1 MDQLEGTQRMKF
13 SALPIV
19 AALLSSNIA
28 MAGWE
33 AGANGGHTMLINP
46 DRVSASGLGFGIRA
60 GYALDFGLV
69 PELVIGDHM
78 LSVQSTDLMVMSVAV
93 GARYILLE
101 DIFDPFLAVHV
112 GTYTTTGS
120 GFYNYDDGPGLTVDA
135 QFGCQYEISDSL
147 YTGPIVSFGKL
158 LPAGG
163 TDLTH
168 LGLDFGY
175 KF

>member
-1 MDQLEGTQRMKF
+1 MKV

-33 AGANGGHTMLINP
+33 AGANGGNTMLINP
-46 DRVSASGLGFGIRA
+46 GGVLASGLGFGIRA
-60 GYALDFGLV
+60 GYALDSGLV
-69 PELVIGDHM
+69 PELVLGYHIPSAQG
-78 LSVQSTDLMVMSVAV
+78 TDLMVMSAAV

-101 DIFDPFLAVHV
+101 DIVDPFLAVHV
-112 GTYTTTGS
+112 GTSTTTGS
-120 GFYNYDDGPGLTVDA
+120 GFYNYDNGPGLTVDV
-135 QFGCQYEISDSL
+135 QVGCQYEISDSL
-147 YTGPIVSFGKL
+147 YTGPIASFGRL
-158 LPAGG
+158 LPHGI
-163 TDLTH
+163 DLTH